1 MSGED
6 PATKKKPNKGI
17 SVKKKTANLAGNF
30 SGIQK
35 ELDKKTMDGNKKRST
50 KDLESG
56 GLTNILDSLARSM
69 EVVKVLL
76 ENQTEDNC
84 PRVKVLEEKTRLL
97 EDSGDLQ
104 QQKALKGKFMIS
116 APRKKDSI
124 ASEEKLREENK
135 SLPKYVT
142 ELVYNK
148 LGQTLKEDEI
158 VSCHHTTTGSIM
170 FRLAN
175 FKPGSGYQRV
185 VAAIK
190 GGAGKDVPDLFINF
204 ALTRRRAALLYEVR
218 QLKKATKIPRFLSD
232 ADGSITLVL
241 KDGTKMRVT
250 NYEDQGCLVPPLDRQ
265 DLYQGGVVG
274 PLQCL
279 SGQLFCRYLETPS
292 DLAMITDL
300 SICLTG
306 IIMTVCGHAAA
317 VSRRGY
323 NMFYIRTTL

>member
-1 MSGED
+1 MMLGQD

-17 SVKKKTANLAGNF
+17 DVKKKFADLAGEL
-30 SGIQK
+30 SKIQK
-35 ELDKKTMDGNKKRST
+35 ELDKTKDGNKKRGT

-76 ENQTEDNC
+76 ENHTEDNC
-84 PRVKVLEEKTRLL
+84 PRVKVLEEKTRML

-124 ASEEKLREENK
+124 ASEAKLREENK

-148 LGQTLKEDEI
+148 LGQSLKEEEI

-250 NYEDQGCLVPPLDRQ
+250 NYIDKAKIKDASSPL
-265 DLYQGGVVG
+265 
-274 PLQCL
+274 
-279 SGQLFCRYLETPS
+279 S
-292 DLAMITDL
+292 
-300 SICLTG
+300 TG
-306 IIMTVCGHAAA
+306 KTFTKEELWDHFSA
-317 VSRRGY
+317 
-323 NMFYIRTTL
+323 

>member
-1 MSGED
+1 MLGQD

-17 SVKKKTANLAGNF
+17 DVKKKIADLAGEL
-30 SGIQK
+30 SKIQK
-35 ELDKKTMDGNKKRST
+35 ELDKTKDGNKKRGT

-76 ENQTEDNC
+76 ENHTEDNC
-84 PRVKVLEEKTRLL
+84 PRVKVLEEKTRML

-124 ASEEKLREENK
+124 ASEAKLREENK

-148 LGQTLKEDEI
+148 LGQSLKEEEI

-232 ADGSITLVL
+232 ADGSITVVL

-250 NYEDQGCLVPPLDRQ
+250 NYIDKAKIKDASSPL
-265 DLYQGGVVG
+265 
-274 PLQCL
+274 
-279 SGQLFCRYLETPS
+279 S
-292 DLAMITDL
+292 
-300 SICLTG
+300 TG
-306 IIMTVCGHAAA
+306 KTFTKEELWDHFSA
-317 VSRRGY
+317 
-323 NMFYIRTTL
+323 

>member
-1 MSGED
+1 MSGHD

-17 SVKKKTANLAGNF
+17 DVKKKFADLAGEL
-30 SGIQK
+30 SKIQK
-35 ELDKKTMDGNKKRST
+35 ELDKTKDGNKKRGT

-56 GLTNILDSLARSM
+56 GLANILDSLARSM

-76 ENQTEDNC
+76 ENHTKDNC

-116 APRKKDSI
+116 APRNKDSI
-124 ASEEKLREENK
+124 ASEAKLKEENK

-190 GGAGKDVPDLFINF
+190 GGAGKDVPNLYVNF

-250 NYEDQGCLVPPLDRQ
+250 NYIDKAKIKDASSPL
-265 DLYQGGVVG
+265 
-274 PLQCL
+274 
-279 SGQLFCRYLETPS
+279 S
-292 DLAMITDL
+292 
-300 SICLTG
+300 TG
-306 IIMTVCGHAAA
+306 KTFTKEELWDHFSA
-317 VSRRGY
+317 
-323 NMFYIRTTL
+323 

>member
-1 MSGED
+1 MSGHD

-17 SVKKKTANLAGNF
+17 DVKKKIADLAGEL
-30 SGIQK
+30 SKIQK
-35 ELDKKTMDGNKKRST
+35 ELDKTKDGNKKRGT

-56 GLTNILDSLARSM
+56 GLANILDSLARSM

-116 APRKKDSI
+116 APRKKESI
-124 ASEEKLREENK
+124 ASEAKLREENK

-250 NYEDQGCLVPPLDRQ
+250 NYIDKAKIKDASSPL
-265 DLYQGGVVG
+265 
-274 PLQCL
+274 
-279 SGQLFCRYLETPS
+279 S
-292 DLAMITDL
+292 
-300 SICLTG
+300 TG
-306 IIMTVCGHAAA
+306 KTFTKEELWDHFSA
-317 VSRRGY
+317 
-323 NMFYIRTTL
+323 

>member
-1 MSGED
+1 MSGHD

-17 SVKKKTANLAGNF
+17 DVKKKIADLAGEL
-30 SGIQK
+30 SKIQK
-35 ELDKKTMDGNKKRST
+35 ELDKTKDGNKKRGT

-76 ENQTEDNC
+76 ENHTEDNC

-124 ASEEKLREENK
+124 ASEAKLREENK

-148 LGQTLKEDEI
+148 LGQSLKEEEI
-158 VSCHHTTTGSIM
+158 VNCHHTTTGSIM

-190 GGAGKDVPDLFINF
+190 GGAGKDVPDLYVNF

-250 NYEDQGCLVPPLDRQ
+250 NYIDKAKIKDASSPL
-265 DLYQGGVVG
+265 
-274 PLQCL
+274 
-279 SGQLFCRYLETPS
+279 S
-292 DLAMITDL
+292 
-300 SICLTG
+300 TG
-306 IIMTVCGHAAA
+306 KTFTKEELWDHF
-317 VSRRGY
+317 S
-323 NMFYIRTTL
+323 T

>member
-1 MSGED
+1 MSGQD

-17 SVKKKTANLAGNF
+17 DVKKKIADLAGEL
-30 SGIQK
+30 SKIQK
-35 ELDKKTMDGNKKRST
+35 ELDKTKDGNKKRGT

-56 GLTNILDSLARSM
+56 GLANILDSLARSM

-116 APRKKDSI
+116 APRNKDSI
-124 ASEEKLREENK
+124 ASEAKLKEENK

-190 GGAGKDVPDLFINF
+190 GGAGKDVPDLYVNF

-232 ADGSITLVL
+232 ADGSITVVL

-250 NYEDQGCLVPPLDRQ
+250 NYIDKAKIKDASSPL
-265 DLYQGGVVG
+265 
-274 PLQCL
+274 
-279 SGQLFCRYLETPS
+279 S
-292 DLAMITDL
+292 
-300 SICLTG
+300 TG
-306 IIMTVCGHAAA
+306 KTFTKEELWDHFSA
-317 VSRRGY
+317 
-323 NMFYIRTTL
+323 

>member
-1 MSGED
+1 MSGHD

-17 SVKKKTANLAGNF
+17 DVKKKIADLAGEL
-30 SGIQK
+30 SKIQK
-35 ELDKKTMDGNKKRST
+35 ELDKTKDGNKKRGT

-76 ENQTEDNC
+76 ENHTEDNC

-124 ASEEKLREENK
+124 ASEAKLREENK

-148 LGQTLKEDEI
+148 LGQSLKEEEI

-190 GGAGKDVPDLFINF
+190 GGAGKDVPDLYVNF

-250 NYEDQGCLVPPLDRQ
+250 NYIDKAKIKDASSPL
-265 DLYQGGVVG
+265 
-274 PLQCL
+274 
-279 SGQLFCRYLETPS
+279 S
-292 DLAMITDL
+292 
-300 SICLTG
+300 TG
-306 IIMTVCGHAAA
+306 KTFTKEELWDHF
-317 VSRRGY
+317 S
-323 NMFYIRTTL
+323 T

>member
-1 MSGED
+1 MSGQD

-17 SVKKKTANLAGNF
+17 DVKKKFADLAGEL
-30 SGIQK
+30 SKIQK
-35 ELDKKTMDGNKKRST
+35 ELDKTKDGNKKRGT

-56 GLTNILDSLARSM
+56 GLANILDSLARSM

-124 ASEEKLREENK
+124 ASEAKLREENK

-190 GGAGKDVPDLFINF
+190 GGAGKDVPDLYINF

-250 NYEDQGCLVPPLDRQ
+250 NYIDKAKIKDASSPL
-265 DLYQGGVVG
+265 
-274 PLQCL
+274 
-279 SGQLFCRYLETPS
+279 S
-292 DLAMITDL
+292 
-300 SICLTG
+300 TG
-306 IIMTVCGHAAA
+306 KTFTKEELWDHFSA
-317 VSRRGY
+317 
-323 NMFYIRTTL
+323 

>member
-1 MSGED
+1 MSGQD

-17 SVKKKTANLAGNF
+17 DVKKKFADLAGEL
-30 SGIQK
+30 SKIQK
-35 ELDKKTMDGNKKRST
+35 ELDKTKDGNKKRGT

-56 GLTNILDSLARSM
+56 GLANILDSLARSM

-76 ENQTEDNC
+76 ENHTEDNC

-124 ASEEKLREENK
+124 ASEAKLREENK

-190 GGAGKDVPDLFINF
+190 GGAGKDVPDLYVNF

-232 ADGSITLVL
+232 ADGSITVVL

-250 NYEDQGCLVPPLDRQ
+250 NYIDKAKIKDASSPL
-265 DLYQGGVVG
+265 
-274 PLQCL
+274 
-279 SGQLFCRYLETPS
+279 S
-292 DLAMITDL
+292 
-300 SICLTG
+300 TG
-306 IIMTVCGHAAA
+306 KTFTKEELWDHFSA
-317 VSRRGY
+317 
-323 NMFYIRTTL
+323 

>member
-1 MSGED
+1 MSGQD

-17 SVKKKTANLAGNF
+17 DVKKKIADLAGEL
-30 SGIQK
+30 SKIQK
-35 ELDKKTMDGNKKRST
+35 ELDKTKDGNKKRGT

-76 ENQTEDNC
+76 ENHTEDNC

-116 APRKKDSI
+116 APRNKDSI
-124 ASEEKLREENK
+124 ASEAKLREENK

-190 GGAGKDVPDLFINF
+190 GGAGKDVPDLYVNF

-250 NYEDQGCLVPPLDRQ
+250 NYIDKTKIKDASSPL
-265 DLYQGGVVG
+265 
-274 PLQCL
+274 
-279 SGQLFCRYLETPS
+279 S
-292 DLAMITDL
+292 
-300 SICLTG
+300 TG
-306 IIMTVCGHAAA
+306 KTFTKEELWDHFSA
-317 VSRRGY
+317 
-323 NMFYIRTTL
+323 

>member
-1 MSGED
+1 MSGHD

-17 SVKKKTANLAGNF
+17 DVKKKIADLAGEL
-30 SGIQK
+30 SKIQK
-35 ELDKKTMDGNKKRST
+35 ELDKTKDGNKKRGT

-76 ENQTEDNC
+76 ENHTKDNC

-116 APRKKDSI
+116 APRNKDSI
-124 ASEEKLREENK
+124 ASEAKLKEENK

-250 NYEDQGCLVPPLDRQ
+250 NYIDKAKIKDASSPL
-265 DLYQGGVVG
+265 
-274 PLQCL
+274 
-279 SGQLFCRYLETPS
+279 S
-292 DLAMITDL
+292 
-300 SICLTG
+300 TG
-306 IIMTVCGHAAA
+306 KTFTKEELWDHFSA
-317 VSRRGY
+317 
-323 NMFYIRTTL
+323 

>member
-1 MSGED
+1 MSGHD

-17 SVKKKTANLAGNF
+17 DVKKKIADLAGEL
-30 SGIQK
+30 SKIQK
-35 ELDKKTMDGNKKRST
+35 ELDKTKDGNKKRGT

-56 GLTNILDSLARSM
+56 GLANILDSLARSM

-84 PRVKVLEEKTRLL
+84 PRVKVLEEKTRML

-124 ASEEKLREENK
+124 ASEAKLREENK

-148 LGQTLKEDEI
+148 LGQSLKEEEI

-190 GGAGKDVPDLFINF
+190 GGAGKDVPDLYVNF

-232 ADGSITLVL
+232 ADGSITVVL

-250 NYEDQGCLVPPLDRQ
+250 NYIDKAKIKDASSPLS
-265 DLYQGGVVG
+265 
-274 PLQCL
+274 
-279 SGQLFCRYLETPS
+279 SGKTFTKEELWDHFS
-292 DLAMITDL
+292 A
-300 SICLTG
+300 
-306 IIMTVCGHAAA
+306 
-317 VSRRGY
+317 
-323 NMFYIRTTL
+323 

>member
-1 MSGED
+1 MMLGQD

-17 SVKKKTANLAGNF
+17 DVKKKIADLAGEL
-30 SGIQK
+30 SKIQK
-35 ELDKKTMDGNKKRST
+35 ELDKTKDGNKKRGT

-76 ENQTEDNC
+76 ENHTEDNC
-84 PRVKVLEEKTRLL
+84 PRVKVLEEKTRML

-124 ASEEKLREENK
+124 SSEVKLREENK

-148 LGQTLKEDEI
+148 LGQSLKEEEI

-190 GGAGKDVPDLFINF
+190 GGAGKDVPDLYVNF

-250 NYEDQGCLVPPLDRQ
+250 NYIDKAKIKDASSPL
-265 DLYQGGVVG
+265 
-274 PLQCL
+274 
-279 SGQLFCRYLETPS
+279 S
-292 DLAMITDL
+292 
-300 SICLTG
+300 TG
-306 IIMTVCGHAAA
+306 KTFTKEELWDHFSA
-317 VSRRGY
+317 
-323 NMFYIRTTL
+323 

>member
-1 MSGED
+1 MSGHD

-17 SVKKKTANLAGNF
+17 DVKKKIADLAGEL
-30 SGIQK
+30 SKIQK
-35 ELDKKTMDGNKKRST
+35 ELDKTKDGNKKRGT

-116 APRKKDSI
+116 APRKKESI
-124 ASEEKLREENK
+124 ASEAKLREENK

-250 NYEDQGCLVPPLDRQ
+250 NYIDKAKIKDASSPL
-265 DLYQGGVVG
+265 
-274 PLQCL
+274 
-279 SGQLFCRYLETPS
+279 S
-292 DLAMITDL
+292 
-300 SICLTG
+300 TG
-306 IIMTVCGHAAA
+306 KTFTKEELWDHFSA
-317 VSRRGY
+317 
-323 NMFYIRTTL
+323 

>member
-1 MSGED
+1 MSGQD

-17 SVKKKTANLAGNF
+17 DVKKKFADLAGEL
-30 SGIQK
+30 SKIQK
-35 ELDKKTMDGNKKRST
+35 ELDKTKDGNKKRGT

-56 GLTNILDSLARSM
+56 GLANILDSLARSM

-124 ASEEKLREENK
+124 ASEAKLKEENK

-190 GGAGKDVPDLFINF
+190 GGAGKDVPDLYVNF

-250 NYEDQGCLVPPLDRQ
+250 NYIDKARIKDASSPL
-265 DLYQGGVVG
+265 
-274 PLQCL
+274 
-279 SGQLFCRYLETPS
+279 S
-292 DLAMITDL
+292 
-300 SICLTG
+300 TG
-306 IIMTVCGHAAA
+306 KTFTKEELWDHFSA
-317 VSRRGY
+317 
-323 NMFYIRTTL
+323 

>member
-1 MSGED
+1 MSGHD

-17 SVKKKTANLAGNF
+17 DVKKKFADLAGEL
-30 SGIQK
+30 SKIQK
-35 ELDKKTMDGNKKRST
+35 ELDKTKDGNKKRGT

-56 GLTNILDSLARSM
+56 GLANILDSLARSM

-124 ASEEKLREENK
+124 ASEAKLREENK

-250 NYEDQGCLVPPLDRQ
+250 NYIDKAKIKDASSPL
-265 DLYQGGVVG
+265 
-274 PLQCL
+274 
-279 SGQLFCRYLETPS
+279 S
-292 DLAMITDL
+292 
-300 SICLTG
+300 TG
-306 IIMTVCGHAAA
+306 KTFTKEELWDHFSA
-317 VSRRGY
+317 
-323 NMFYIRTTL
+323 

>member
-1 MSGED
+1 MSD

-17 SVKKKTANLAGNF
+17 DVKKKIADLAGEL
-30 SGIQK
+30 SKIQK
-35 ELDKKTMDGNKKRST
+35 ELDKTKDGNKKRDT

-76 ENQTEDNC
+76 ENHTEDNC

-124 ASEEKLREENK
+124 ASEAKLREENK

-190 GGAGKDVPDLFINF
+190 GGAGKDVPDLYVNF

-250 NYEDQGCLVPPLDRQ
+250 NYIDKAKIKDASSPL
-265 DLYQGGVVG
+265 
-274 PLQCL
+274 
-279 SGQLFCRYLETPS
+279 S
-292 DLAMITDL
+292 
-300 SICLTG
+300 TG
-306 IIMTVCGHAAA
+306 KTFTKEELWDHFSA
-317 VSRRGY
+317 
-323 NMFYIRTTL
+323 

>member
-1 MSGED
+1 MLGQD

-17 SVKKKTANLAGNF
+17 DVKKKIADLAGEL
-30 SGIQK
+30 SKIQK
-35 ELDKKTMDGNKKRST
+35 ELDKTKDGNKKRGT

-116 APRKKDSI
+116 APRNKDSI
-124 ASEEKLREENK
+124 ASEAKLKEENK

-148 LGQTLKEDEI
+148 LGQSLKEEEI

-190 GGAGKDVPDLFINF
+190 GGAGKDVPDLYVNF

-250 NYEDQGCLVPPLDRQ
+250 NYIDKAKIKDASSPLSTGKTFTNEELVPLR
-265 DLYQGGVVG
+265 GGG
-274 PLQCL
+274 
-279 SGQLFCRYLETPS
+279 STPNGKNH
-292 DLAMITDL
+292 LKFT
-300 SICLTG
+300 
-306 IIMTVCGHAAA
+306 
-317 VSRRGY
+317 
-323 NMFYIRTTL
+323 F

>member
-1 MSGED
+1 MMLGQD

-17 SVKKKTANLAGNF
+17 DVKKKIADLAGEL
-30 SGIQK
+30 SKIQK
-35 ELDKKTMDGNKKRST
+35 ELDKTKDGNKKRGT

-124 ASEEKLREENK
+124 ASEAKLREENK

-142 ELVYNK
+142 ELVYNM

-250 NYEDQGCLVPPLDRQ
+250 NYIDKAKIKDASSPL
-265 DLYQGGVVG
+265 
-274 PLQCL
+274 
-279 SGQLFCRYLETPS
+279 S
-292 DLAMITDL
+292 
-300 SICLTG
+300 TG
-306 IIMTVCGHAAA
+306 KTFTKEELWDHFSA
-317 VSRRGY
+317 
-323 NMFYIRTTL
+323 

>member
-1 MSGED
+1 MSD

-17 SVKKKTANLAGNF
+17 DVKKKIADLAGEL
-30 SGIQK
+30 SKIQK
-35 ELDKKTMDGNKKRST
+35 ELDKTKDGNKKRGT

-56 GLTNILDSLARSM
+56 GLANILDSLARSM

-76 ENQTEDNC
+76 ENHTEDNC

-124 ASEEKLREENK
+124 ASEAKLKEENK

-170 FRLAN
+170 SFQTWLRL
-175 FKPGSGYQRV
+175 PE
-185 VAAIK
+185 
-190 GGAGKDVPDLFINF
+190 GGGRHQG
-204 ALTRRRAALLYEVR
+204 RRRQGRARPLH
-218 QLKKATKIPRFLSD
+218 QLCTD
-232 ADGSITLVL
+232 QEEGCLVIRGAPAQEGHQNPQVFERRRRL
-241 KDGTKMRVT
+241 HHPGTKGRHKDESDQLHRQG
-250 NYEDQGCLVPPLDRQ
+250 EDQGCLVPPLDRQ
-265 DLYQGGVVG
+265 DLHKGGALG

-279 SGQLFCRYLETPS
+279 GGHLACRYLETPS

>member
-1 MSGED
+1 MSGQD

-17 SVKKKTANLAGNF
+17 DVKKKFADLAGEL
-30 SGIQK
+30 SKIQK
-35 ELDKKTMDGNKKRST
+35 ELDKTKDGNKKRGT

-76 ENQTEDNC
+76 ENHTEDNC

-124 ASEEKLREENK
+124 ASEAKLKEENK

-190 GGAGKDVPDLFINF
+190 GGAGKDVPDLYVNF

-232 ADGSITLVL
+232 ADGSITVVL

-250 NYEDQGCLVPPLDRQ
+250 NYIDKAKIKDASSPLS
-265 DLYQGGVVG
+265 
-274 PLQCL
+274 
-279 SGQLFCRYLETPS
+279 SGKTFTKEELWDHFST
-292 DLAMITDL
+292 
-300 SICLTG
+300 
-306 IIMTVCGHAAA
+306 
-317 VSRRGY
+317 
-323 NMFYIRTTL
+323 

>member
-1 MSGED
+1 MSGQD

-17 SVKKKTANLAGNF
+17 DVKKKFADLAGEL
-30 SGIQK
+30 SKIQK
-35 ELDKKTMDGNKKRST
+35 ELDKTKDGNKKRGT

-56 GLTNILDSLARSM
+56 GLANILDSLARSM

-76 ENQTEDNC
+76 ENHTEDNC

-97 EDSGDLQ
+97 EESGDLQ

-124 ASEEKLREENK
+124 ASEAKLREENK

-142 ELVYNK
+142 ELVYDK

-190 GGAGKDVPDLFINF
+190 GGAGKDVPDLYVNF

-241 KDGTKMRVT
+241 KDGAKMRVT
-250 NYEDQGCLVPPLDRQ
+250 NYIDKAKIKDASSPL
-265 DLYQGGVVG
+265 
-274 PLQCL
+274 
-279 SGQLFCRYLETPS
+279 S
-292 DLAMITDL
+292 
-300 SICLTG
+300 TG
-306 IIMTVCGHAAA
+306 KTFTKEELWDHFSA
-317 VSRRGY
+317 
-323 NMFYIRTTL
+323 

>member
-1 MSGED
+1 MSGHD

-17 SVKKKTANLAGNF
+17 DVKKKIADLAGEL
-30 SGIQK
+30 SKIQK
-35 ELDKKTMDGNKKRST
+35 ELDKTKDGNKKRGT

-76 ENQTEDNC
+76 ENHTEDNC
-84 PRVKVLEEKTRLL
+84 PRVKVLEEKTRML

-124 ASEEKLREENK
+124 ASEAKLREENK

-148 LGQTLKEDEI
+148 LGQSLKEEEI
-158 VSCHHTTTGSIM
+158 VNCHHTTTGSIM

-190 GGAGKDVPDLFINF
+190 GGAGKDVPDLYVNF

-250 NYEDQGCLVPPLDRQ
+250 NYIDKAKIKDASSPL
-265 DLYQGGVVG
+265 
-274 PLQCL
+274 
-279 SGQLFCRYLETPS
+279 S
-292 DLAMITDL
+292 
-300 SICLTG
+300 TG
-306 IIMTVCGHAAA
+306 KTFTKEELWDHF
-317 VSRRGY
+317 S
-323 NMFYIRTTL
+323 T

>member
-1 MSGED
+1 MSGQD

-17 SVKKKTANLAGNF
+17 DVKKKFADLAGEL
-30 SGIQK
+30 SKIQK
-35 ELDKKTMDGNKKRST
+35 ELDKTKDGNKKRGT

-124 ASEEKLREENK
+124 ASEAKLREENK

-190 GGAGKDVPDLFINF
+190 GGAGKDVPDLYVNF

-232 ADGSITLVL
+232 ADGSITVVL

-250 NYEDQGCLVPPLDRQ
+250 NYIDKAKIKDASSPL
-265 DLYQGGVVG
+265 
-274 PLQCL
+274 
-279 SGQLFCRYLETPS
+279 S
-292 DLAMITDL
+292 
-300 SICLTG
+300 TG
-306 IIMTVCGHAAA
+306 KTFTKEELWDHFSA
-317 VSRRGY
+317 
-323 NMFYIRTTL
+323 

>member
-1 MSGED
+1 MSGQD

-17 SVKKKTANLAGNF
+17 DVKKKFADLAGEL
-30 SGIQK
+30 SKIQK
-35 ELDKKTMDGNKKRST
+35 ELDKTKDGNKKRGT

-56 GLTNILDSLARSM
+56 GLANILDSLARSM

-116 APRKKDSI
+116 APRNKDSI
-124 ASEEKLREENK
+124 ASEAKLKEENK
-135 SLPKYVT
+135 PLPKYVT

-190 GGAGKDVPDLFINF
+190 GGAGKDVPDLYVNF

-241 KDGTKMRVT
+241 KDGAKMRVT
-250 NYEDQGCLVPPLDRQ
+250 NYIDKAKIKDASSPL
-265 DLYQGGVVG
+265 
-274 PLQCL
+274 
-279 SGQLFCRYLETPS
+279 S
-292 DLAMITDL
+292 
-300 SICLTG
+300 TG
-306 IIMTVCGHAAA
+306 KTFTKEELWDHFSA
-317 VSRRGY
+317 
-323 NMFYIRTTL
+323 

>member
-1 MSGED
+1 MSGHD

-17 SVKKKTANLAGNF
+17 DVKKKIADLAGEL
-30 SGIQK
+30 SKIQK
-35 ELDKKTMDGNKKRST
+35 ELDKTKDGNKKRGT

-56 GLTNILDSLARSM
+56 GVANILDSLARSM

-76 ENQTEDNC
+76 ENHTEDNC

-124 ASEEKLREENK
+124 ASEAKLKEENK

-148 LGQTLKEDEI
+148 LGQSLKEEEI

-232 ADGSITLVL
+232 ADGSITVVL

-250 NYEDQGCLVPPLDRQ
+250 NYIDKAKIKDASSPL
-265 DLYQGGVVG
+265 
-274 PLQCL
+274 
-279 SGQLFCRYLETPS
+279 S
-292 DLAMITDL
+292 
-300 SICLTG
+300 TG
-306 IIMTVCGHAAA
+306 KTFTKEELWDHFSA
-317 VSRRGY
+317 
-323 NMFYIRTTL
+323 

>member
-1 MSGED
+1 MSGHD

-17 SVKKKTANLAGNF
+17 DVKKKIADLAGEL
-30 SGIQK
+30 SKIQK
-35 ELDKKTMDGNKKRST
+35 ELDKTKDGNKKRGT

-76 ENQTEDNC
+76 ENHTEDNC

-124 ASEEKLREENK
+124 ASEAKLREENK

-148 LGQTLKEDEI
+148 LGQSLKEEEI

-250 NYEDQGCLVPPLDRQ
+250 NYIDKAKIKDASSPL
-265 DLYQGGVVG
+265 
-274 PLQCL
+274 
-279 SGQLFCRYLETPS
+279 S
-292 DLAMITDL
+292 
-300 SICLTG
+300 TG
-306 IIMTVCGHAAA
+306 KTFTKEELWDHFSA
-317 VSRRGY
+317 
-323 NMFYIRTTL
+323 

>member
-1 MSGED
+1 MSGHD

-17 SVKKKTANLAGNF
+17 DVKKKIADLAGEL
-30 SGIQK
+30 SKIQK
-35 ELDKKTMDGNKKRST
+35 ELDKTKDGNKKRGT

-76 ENQTEDNC
+76 ENHTEDNC

-116 APRKKDSI
+116 APRNKDSI
-124 ASEEKLREENK
+124 ASEAKLKEENK

-250 NYEDQGCLVPPLDRQ
+250 NYIDKAKIKDASSPL
-265 DLYQGGVVG
+265 
-274 PLQCL
+274 
-279 SGQLFCRYLETPS
+279 S
-292 DLAMITDL
+292 
-300 SICLTG
+300 TG
-306 IIMTVCGHAAA
+306 KTFTKEELWDHFSA
-317 VSRRGY
+317 
-323 NMFYIRTTL
+323 

>member
-1 MSGED
+1 MSGHD
-6 PATKKKPNKGI
+6 SATKKKPNKGI
-17 SVKKKTANLAGNF
+17 DVKKKIADLAGEL
-30 SGIQK
+30 SKIQK
-35 ELDKKTMDGNKKRST
+35 ELDKTKDGNKKRGT

-76 ENQTEDNC
+76 ENHTEDNC

-116 APRKKDSI
+116 APRNKDSI
-124 ASEEKLREENK
+124 ASEAKLKEENK

-190 GGAGKDVPDLFINF
+190 GGAGKDVPDLYVNF

-241 KDGTKMRVT
+241 KDGSKMRVT
-250 NYEDQGCLVPPLDRQ
+250 NYIDKAKIKDASSPL
-265 DLYQGGVVG
+265 
-274 PLQCL
+274 
-279 SGQLFCRYLETPS
+279 S
-292 DLAMITDL
+292 
-300 SICLTG
+300 TG
-306 IIMTVCGHAAA
+306 KTFTKEELWDHFSA
-317 VSRRGY
+317 
-323 NMFYIRTTL
+323 

>member
-1 MSGED
+1 MSGHD

-17 SVKKKTANLAGNF
+17 DVKKKIADLAGEL
-30 SGIQK
+30 SKIQK
-35 ELDKKTMDGNKKRST
+35 ELDKTKDGNKKRGT

-76 ENQTEDNC
+76 ENHTEDNC
-84 PRVKVLEEKTRLL
+84 PRVKVLEEKTRML

-124 ASEEKLREENK
+124 ASEAKLREENK

-148 LGQTLKEDEI
+148 LGQSLKEEEI
-158 VSCHHTTTGSIM
+158 VNCHHTTTGSIM

-190 GGAGKDVPDLFINF
+190 GGAGPCP
-204 ALTRRRAALLYEVR
+204 T
-218 QLKKATKIPRFLSD
+218 S
-232 ADGSITLVL
+232 SSTL
-241 KDGTKMRVT
+241 
-250 NYEDQGCLVPPLDRQ
+250 
-265 DLYQGGVVG
+265 
-274 PLQCL
+274 
-279 SGQLFCRYLETPS
+279 
-292 DLAMITDL
+292 
-300 SICLTG
+300 
-306 IIMTVCGHAAA
+306 H
-317 VSRRGY
+317 
-323 NMFYIRTTL
+323 

>member
-1 MSGED
+1 MSGQD

-17 SVKKKTANLAGNF
+17 DVKKKIADLAGEL
-30 SGIQK
+30 SKIQK
-35 ELDKKTMDGNKKRST
+35 ELDKTKDGNKKRGT

-124 ASEEKLREENK
+124 ASEAKLREENK

-250 NYEDQGCLVPPLDRQ
+250 NYIDKAKIKDASSPL
-265 DLYQGGVVG
+265 
-274 PLQCL
+274 
-279 SGQLFCRYLETPS
+279 S
-292 DLAMITDL
+292 
-300 SICLTG
+300 TG
-306 IIMTVCGHAAA
+306 KTFTKEELWDHFSA
-317 VSRRGY
+317 
-323 NMFYIRTTL
+323 

>member
-1 MSGED
+1 MSGHD

-17 SVKKKTANLAGNF
+17 DVKKKIADLAGEL
-30 SGIQK
+30 SKIQK
-35 ELDKKTMDGNKKRST
+35 ELDKTKDGNKKRGT

-76 ENQTEDNC
+76 ENHTEDNC
-84 PRVKVLEEKTRLL
+84 PRVKVLEEKTRML

-124 ASEEKLREENK
+124 ASEAKLREENK

-148 LGQTLKEDEI
+148 LGQSLKEEEI
-158 VSCHHTTTGSIM
+158 VNCHHTTTGSIM

-232 ADGSITLVL
+232 ADGSITVVL

-250 NYEDQGCLVPPLDRQ
+250 NYIDKAKIKDASSPL
-265 DLYQGGVVG
+265 
-274 PLQCL
+274 
-279 SGQLFCRYLETPS
+279 S
-292 DLAMITDL
+292 
-300 SICLTG
+300 TG
-306 IIMTVCGHAAA
+306 KTFTKEELWDHFSA
-317 VSRRGY
+317 
-323 NMFYIRTTL
+323 

>member
-1 MSGED
+1 MSGQD

-17 SVKKKTANLAGNF
+17 DVKKKFADLAGEL
-30 SGIQK
+30 SKIQK
-35 ELDKKTMDGNKKRST
+35 ELDKTKDGNKKRGT

-124 ASEEKLREENK
+124 ASEAKLREENK

-250 NYEDQGCLVPPLDRQ
+250 NYIDKAKIKDASSPL
-265 DLYQGGVVG
+265 
-274 PLQCL
+274 
-279 SGQLFCRYLETPS
+279 S
-292 DLAMITDL
+292 
-300 SICLTG
+300 TG
-306 IIMTVCGHAAA
+306 KTFTKEELWDHFSA
-317 VSRRGY
+317 
-323 NMFYIRTTL
+323 

>member
-1 MSGED
+1 MSGQD

-17 SVKKKTANLAGNF
+17 DVKKKFADLAGEL
-30 SGIQK
+30 SKIQK
-35 ELDKKTMDGNKKRST
+35 ELDKTKDGNKKRGT

-124 ASEEKLREENK
+124 ASEAKLKEENK

-190 GGAGKDVPDLFINF
+190 GGAGKDVPDLYVNF

-250 NYEDQGCLVPPLDRQ
+250 NYIDKAKIKDASSPL
-265 DLYQGGVVG
+265 
-274 PLQCL
+274 
-279 SGQLFCRYLETPS
+279 S
-292 DLAMITDL
+292 
-300 SICLTG
+300 TG
-306 IIMTVCGHAAA
+306 KTFTKEELWDHFSA
-317 VSRRGY
+317 
-323 NMFYIRTTL
+323 

>member
-1 MSGED
+1 MSGQD

-17 SVKKKTANLAGNF
+17 DVKKKFADLAGEL
-30 SGIQK
+30 SKIQK
-35 ELDKKTMDGNKKRST
+35 ELDKTKDGNKKRGT

-56 GLTNILDSLARSM
+56 GLANILDSLARSM

-124 ASEEKLREENK
+124 ASEAKLREENK

-142 ELVYNK
+142 ELVYDK

-190 GGAGKDVPDLFINF
+190 GGAGKDVPDLYVNF

-250 NYEDQGCLVPPLDRQ
+250 NYIDKAKIKDASSPL
-265 DLYQGGVVG
+265 
-274 PLQCL
+274 
-279 SGQLFCRYLETPS
+279 S
-292 DLAMITDL
+292 
-300 SICLTG
+300 TG
-306 IIMTVCGHAAA
+306 KTFTKEELWDHFSA
-317 VSRRGY
+317 
-323 NMFYIRTTL
+323 

>member
-1 MSGED
+1 MSREDVSSYCCKTTRCLRPCD

-17 SVKKKTANLAGNF
+17 DVKKKIADLAGEL
-30 SGIQK
+30 SKIQK
-35 ELDKKTMDGNKKRST
+35 ELDKTKDGNKKRGT

-76 ENQTEDNC
+76 ENHTEDNC

-124 ASEEKLREENK
+124 ASEAKLKEENK

-148 LGQTLKEDEI
+148 LGQSLKEEEI
-158 VSCHHTTTGSIM
+158 VNCHHTTTGSIM

-250 NYEDQGCLVPPLDRQ
+250 NYIDKAKIKDASSPL
-265 DLYQGGVVG
+265 
-274 PLQCL
+274 
-279 SGQLFCRYLETPS
+279 S
-292 DLAMITDL
+292 
-300 SICLTG
+300 TG
-306 IIMTVCGHAAA
+306 KTFTKEELWDHFSA
-317 VSRRGY
+317 
-323 NMFYIRTTL
+323 

>member
-1 MSGED
+1 MSGQD

-17 SVKKKTANLAGNF
+17 DVKKKFADLAGEL
-30 SGIQK
+30 SKIQK
-35 ELDKKTMDGNKKRST
+35 ELDKTKDGNKKRGT

-76 ENQTEDNC
+76 ENHTEDNC

-116 APRKKDSI
+116 APRNKDSI
-124 ASEEKLREENK
+124 ASEAKLREENK

-190 GGAGKDVPDLFINF
+190 GGAGKDMPDLFINF

-232 ADGSITLVL
+232 ADGSITVVL

-250 NYEDQGCLVPPLDRQ
+250 NYIDKAKIKDASSPL
-265 DLYQGGVVG
+265 
-274 PLQCL
+274 
-279 SGQLFCRYLETPS
+279 S
-292 DLAMITDL
+292 
-300 SICLTG
+300 TG
-306 IIMTVCGHAAA
+306 KTFTKEELWDHFSA
-317 VSRRGY
+317 
-323 NMFYIRTTL
+323 